1 MSPLL
6 NLGIEG
12 GVYFLLNPETGLV
25 KIGCTRHFGRR
36 IKELEEETGQTL
48 IFLAGVD
55 GDLHDER
62 ALHAKFEDDRAVG
75 EWFRPGYALL
85 RHIAQAQGR
94 CRLPRVT
101 VKRTKPSAPP
111 VRRVYPG
118 RFSAR
123 SVALGAATPTE
134 ALEAEEGAA

>member
-1 MSPLL
+1 MSPLV
-6 NLGIEG
+6 NLGMEG

-62 ALHAKFEDDRAVG
+62 GLHAKFADAHALG
-75 EWFRPGYALL
+75 EWFRPTYDLL

-94 CRLPRVT
+94 ARLPRPT

-123 SVALGAATPTE
+123 SIALETSTPTE
-134 ALEAEEGAA
+134 ASEADKGAA